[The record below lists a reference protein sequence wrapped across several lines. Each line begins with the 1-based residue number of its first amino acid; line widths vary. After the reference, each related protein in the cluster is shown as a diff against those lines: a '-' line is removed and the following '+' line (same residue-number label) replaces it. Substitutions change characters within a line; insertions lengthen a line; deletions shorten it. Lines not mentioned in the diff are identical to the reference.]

1 MFRLSEL
8 LENFV
13 DKHSLNLKDNME
25 EVTNIFGVNK
35 DDHI

>member
-13 DKHSLNLKDNME
+13 DKHRENLKDNSE